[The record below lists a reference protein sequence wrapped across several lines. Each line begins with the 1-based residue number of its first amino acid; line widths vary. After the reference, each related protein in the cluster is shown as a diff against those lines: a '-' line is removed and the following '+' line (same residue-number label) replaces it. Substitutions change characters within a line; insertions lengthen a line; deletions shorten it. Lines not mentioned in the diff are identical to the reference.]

1 MFTEA
6 QLRDIVMRRIEADEG
21 LGTHTGGSG
30 HLGHIDAQIEE
41 IGSPVETARD
51 GRKAW
56 KVTYVY
62 VKSITTEFTIYP
74 DNPPMEFVNR
84 QTALISQEG
93 EVMKVLETETLQVDE
108 RFMVTE
114 PVHLDEEDGE

>member
-6 QLRDIVMRRIEADEG
+6 QLRDIVMRRIEADEW

-30 HLGHIDAQIEE
+30 HLGHIDAHIEE
-41 IGSPVETARD
+41 IGSPVETLHD
-51 GRKAW
+51 GRKGW

-74 DNPPMEFVNR
+74 ENPPMEFVNR

-93 EVMKVLETETLQVDE
+93 EVIKVLETETLQVDE
-108 RFMVTE
+108 RFMITE
-114 PVHLDEEDGE
+114 PAHLDEEDSE

>member
-21 LGTHTGGSG
+21 LETHTGGSG
-30 HLGHIDAQIEE
+30 HLGHIDAHIEE
-41 IGSPVETARD
+41 IGSPVETAHD

-74 DNPPMEFVNR
+74 ENPPMKLLNR

-93 EVMKVLETETLQVDE
+93 EVIKVMETETLRVDE

-114 PVHLDEEDGE
+114 PAHLDEEDGE

>member
-1 MFTEA
+1 M
-6 QLRDIVMRRIEADEG
+6 
-21 LGTHTGGSG
+21 
-30 HLGHIDAQIEE
+30 
-41 IGSPVETARD
+41 
-51 GRKAW
+51 
-56 KVTYVY
+56 TYVY

-93 EVMKVLETETLQVDE
+93 EVIKVLETETLQVDE